1 MGRKADAIDCM
12 GQLWQHNAH
21 CQDIAQITNRL
32 NEAVTSGECEK
43 PTCITQHPGFNPVCI
58 NRWFLQAAW
67 YQYKQ
72 QCKESFDGPEDKL
85 YRHKTYKQLA

>member
-1 MGRKADAIDCM
+1 MKAMPVSLLCLLACIYSFL
-12 GQLWQHNAH
+12 QIKHILLQHILSTYN
-21 CQDIAQITNRL
+21 II
-32 NEAVTSGECEK
+32 K
-43 PTCITQHPGFNPVCI
+43 KHPGFNPVCI